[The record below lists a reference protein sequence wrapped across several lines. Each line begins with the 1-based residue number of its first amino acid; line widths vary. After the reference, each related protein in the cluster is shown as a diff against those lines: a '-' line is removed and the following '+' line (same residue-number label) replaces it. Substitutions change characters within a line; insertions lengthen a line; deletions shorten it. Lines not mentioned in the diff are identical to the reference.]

1 MYSFAPSLRVLNGE
15 LQTLIGLR
23 DVARITG
30 SGRARRLF
38 TRAEPAARRAVRGF
52 DTGAWSLYS
61 AGGKESTLSYH
72 RLVAGF
78 LGGLCRRT
86 GAPTYC
92 AAGRRFER
100 YVREP
105 PRVHVR
111 ALRKVRVRRRA
122 TIRFTL
128 SKVSDVML
136 QVRDRRG
143 RVELSRGL
151 RGLPHGRH
159 AIVWVPARAGRHRLQ
174 IVAVGPAATRAVLR
188 RTLTVHTV
196 RSAKQRR
203 TRRPGGRQRS
213 GAPARARAGAGAP
226 EVASAAATAAR
237 SSSSRTRG
245 VPHAQACTYTPQAHS
260 SNSVAAIAASTSGPN
275 VTAPCPPI
283 SAAVRP
289 CRASTTESASSVVPK
304 VA

>member
-1 MYSFAPSLRVLNGE
+1 MYSFAPDLRILNGE

-23 DVARITG
+23 DVARISG

-38 TRAEPAARRAVRGF
+38 ERGEPAARRAVRGF

-61 AGGKESTLSYH
+61 AAGKESTLGYH

-111 ALRKVRVRRRA
+111 TLRKARVRRRA

-128 SKVSDVML
+128 SKISDVML

-151 RGLPHGRH
+151 RALPHGRH
-159 AIVWVPARAGRHRLQ
+159 SVAWVPRRAGRHRLR
-174 IVAVGPAATRAVLR
+174 IVAIGPARDAR
-188 RTLTVHTV
+188 
-196 RSAKQRR
+196 
-203 TRRPGGRQRS
+203 GGRAHAARRDAADRRRRAAAKRARAKRAATAKAKRGEARGRRS
-213 GAPARARAGAGAP
+213 GGRGRGAPAGATTAAERCGWAADAGRAGRRRWRAP
-226 EVASAAATAAR
+226 SATARR
-237 SSSSRTRG
+237 SSSSSTRG
-245 VPHAQACTYTPQAHS
+245 VPHAQACT
-260 SNSVAAIAASTSGPN
+260 
-275 VTAPCPPI
+275 
-283 SAAVRP
+283 
-289 CRASTTESASSVVPK
+289 
-304 VA
+304 